1 MANSLNLSSLTGL
14 EIRALSK
21 EDVSAITPEQ
31 IATLSIPQLHSLT
44 SVQLTWLTTAQMN
57 ALTPIQK
64 SVLLARAA
72 VKPKPVAPDLPAPAA
87 IARPLVADAPKVE
100 APRVDV
106 VVEPVAPAPVKQT
119 VSAVASRFMSPDLSA
134 SASPTKPTPVKAQ
147 EPAVEEQSEDQT
159 SKISTIKRNNTKSF
173 SLAHSAVYLAVIT
186 LFSSADF
193 LTTAHSHES
202 SLLNSVWKVEAEP
215 EVKVSMATVAIQ
227 EAVAQQPL
235 RLPSGLVMPP
245 ESAVL
250 PTASAVLAQIPEARL
265 EAKTEATVE
274 PKLAGRNA
282 QLSASPSHT
291 SSTTVAVT
299 ANTTPLSSTAPAPT
313 PLANKRRDELMC
325 SEASLRTPAK
335 TALEEYMGS
344 MPKQTSVLASLIDGK
359 ESEVQKVKAPIAITR
374 LASNS
379 APPPPDL
386 VPAKLVEQPAS
397 QTPKNTD
404 PDRYNAASWT
414 SMQLSTDLPPR
425 IAALGEELISVV
437 IKELPGTKSHSNAMS
452 YEEFKLRVKEAVVA
466 SPDIGIVSS
475 QVGQSQAAKSL
486 ATSGILPHV
495 TGTAETGS
503 RKAGRDPYLDG
514 SKPINR
520 SGTNY
525 GFSVSQLV
533 YDFGSTLS
541 GIRAGEARLLA
552 SQELLNSK
560 KSEQALKTI
569 SSFVELERA
578 KAQLKLAR
586 QNANS
591 RLAIVKLVKERSELG
606 GGTRADIVRVES
618 KYAEALSTI
627 SLMETR
633 LSNAE
638 AAYRETFGVS
648 AKDIVNGPLHEFPI
662 EGLSKTAEELA
673 YSYPG
678 LQQLARLRD
687 ATLEDYKSAS
697 GKSLP
702 SLQLVYNNNLNGV
715 NGPTVPA
722 DSSSRST
729 SMVMQLKYEFYTGG
743 ADTARKKEALY
754 KSEQAWE
761 EFQSGM
767 RQYQKV
773 LSQSQAEIR
782 NNEDLIAARKASANS
797 AIDSMR
803 AVREQFSFNRGS
815 LLDLITA
822 QESLYQAGRDLIDAS
837 ADRVLVRYRLL
848 HLTAELDKMFDLGTL
863 VSMNVK
869 D

>member
-44 SVQLTWLTTAQMN
+44 SVQLTWLTPAQMN

-72 VKPKPVAPDLPAPAA
+72 VKPKPAVTVSPAPTPTPEPTSIASA
-87 IARPLVADAPKVE
+87 IVVETPKFE
-100 APRVDV
+100 TPKVDV
-106 VVEPVAPAPVKQT
+106 VVESVAPAPIKQT
-119 VSAVASRFMSPDLSA
+119 VSTVASRFMSPDLSA
-134 SASPTKPTPVKAQ
+134 SASRTKQAQVKEE
-147 EPAVEEQSEDQT
+147 EPAIEEQAEVQT
-159 SKISTIKRNNTKSF
+159 SKVTPIKRSNAKSF

-202 SLLNSVWKVEAEP
+202 SLLNSVWKVEAES

-250 PTASAVLAQIPEARL
+250 PPDSAVLAQIPEARL
-265 EAKTEATVE
+265 EVKVE
-274 PKLAGRNA
+274 PKLAVA
-282 QLSASPSHT
+282 QITPSNTPKTLITVAAQST
-291 SSTTVAVT
+291 SS
-299 ANTTPLSSTAPAPT
+299 APAS
-313 PLANKRRDELMC
+313 AVSSKRSDELMC
-325 SEASLRTPAK
+325 SEASLRAPAK
-335 TALEEYMGS
+335 TALEEYMGT
-344 MPKQTSVLASLIDGK
+344 MPKQTSVLASLMEGK
-359 ESEVQKVKAPIAITR
+359 ESEVQKVKSPSVATR
-374 LASNS
+374 LASNLATNG

-386 VPAKLVEQPAS
+386 VPSRLVEQPAS

-425 IAALGEELISVV
+425 IAALGEDLISVV
-437 IKELPGTKSHSNAMS
+437 IKELPGSKSHSHAMS
-452 YEEFKLRVKEAVVA
+452 YEEFKMRVKEAVVA

-495 TGTAETGS
+495 TGTADTGS
-503 RKAGRDPYLDG
+503 RKSGRDPYIDG

-586 QNANS
+586 QNASS

-662 EGLSKTAEELA
+662 EGLNKTAEELA

-722 DSSSRST
+722 DSPSRST